1 MKPFGYPT
9 NRLIIL
15 WREILV
21 IALATVGGGAFA
33 LLGMPAAWL
42 SGSMLISAAVAL
54 VRPLR
59 TASPA

>member
-33 LLGMPAAWL
+33 LLGIEL
-42 SGSMLISAAVAL
+42 
-54 VRPLR
+54 
-59 TASPA
+59 